1 VGRESELNPILK
13 PQPTEMQNEPLP
25 TSCLETWS
33 ASLDLPGLAERFG
46 TPLYVFNEAR
56 LEENVRQYTRL
67 AGDAARILYPVKA
80 NPSLAVLR
88 RLASLGCGMDCA
100 SRDEVDLAL
109 LAGVPVARIS
119 YNTPAPE
126 FGLIRGLLRAGATVV
141 VDSAELLRRIAAKIP
156 AAHLRGTLVVRVNLD
171 GGGNYLQHFEWEE
184 LVHHGASTSK
194 FGIPAEQIV
203 DLLAECGL
211 PVDGLH
217 VHVGTMMD
225 NLATFENTLH
235 LMHRLADDIADR
247 TGRGLRM
254 LNLGGGLGIG
264 FLPGQIFPGID
275 ALSARLTPL
284 KRDEMAYFVEPGQSL
299 VGDTMGLL
307 MRVVA
312 LKEMRGRRWAIV
324 DVGSDQLIKITT
336 VSWHHQIIDQRGVS
350 LPASGPDAVGGP
362 LCFAGDTILP
372 ATCLAGVREGEVL
385 FLQHAGAYLEAIAN
399 RFNGRRSVRLVVID
413 GHGCHAAVHPEDPF
427 LSAPW
432 QTYDWGEWP
441 GNGAGVVDLSDEEIS
456 ALRSNYFEEHAGED
470 RYRLTTFR
478 QTGENTFTFEVLP
491 EAAVGFI
498 SVPFAIRIAADA
510 IIIAVLRGLGKA
522 IKDVSVWGTKGSFR
536 YGEPMTPGRKL
547 SGQIHL
553 SPIAYMGGSR
563 RLVATAS
570 LDGGRFSMTSEVVV

>member
-1 VGRESELNPILK
+1 METQDDNP
-13 PQPTEMQNEPLP
+13 PP
-25 TSCLETWS
+25 SCLETWS

-46 TPLYVFNEAR
+46 TPLYVFSEAR
-56 LEENVRQYTRL
+56 LEDNVRQYTRL

-88 RLASLGCGMDCA
+88 RLAALGCGMDCA
-100 SRDEVDLAL
+100 SRDEIDQAL

-126 FGLIRGLLRAGATVV
+126 FGVIRGLLRAGATVV

-156 AAHLRGTLVVRVNLD
+156 PTHLRGNLVVRVNLD
-171 GGGNYLQHFEWEE
+171 GGGDYLQHFEWEE

-194 FGIPAEQIV
+194 FGIPAEEIV
-203 DLLAECGL
+203 DLLAECAL

-225 NLATFENTLH
+225 NLATFGNTLH
-235 LMHRLADDIADR
+235 LMHRLVDDIADR
-247 TGRGLRM
+247 TGYRLRM

-264 FLPGQIFPGID
+264 FLPGQVFPGID
-275 ALSARLTPL
+275 ALADRLAPL
-284 KRDEMAYFVEPGQSL
+284 KREGLAYFFEPGQSL

-324 DVGSDQLIKITT
+324 DAGSDQLIKITT
-336 VSWHHQIIDQRGVS
+336 VSWHHQILDQRGEA

-372 ATCLAGVREGEVL
+372 ATHLAGVREGEVL

-399 RFNGRRSVRLVVID
+399 RFNGRRGVGLVVID
-413 GHGCHAAVHPEDPF
+413 GQGCHVAVRPEDPF
-427 LSAPW
+427 FSAPL
-432 QTYDWGEWP
+432 QSYDWGEWP
-441 GNGAGVVDLSDEEIS
+441 GNGAGVTELSDEEIS
-456 ALRSNYFEEHAGED
+456 ALRSDYFEDHAGGD
-470 RYRLTTFR
+470 RYRLTAFR
-478 QTGENTFTFEVLP
+478 QTGENTFTFEILP
-491 EAAVGFI
+491 EAVVGFI

-510 IIIAVLRGLGKA
+510 IIIAVMRGLGKA

-536 YGEPMTPGRKL
+536 YAEPMTPGRKL

-553 SPIAYMGGSR
+553 SPVASLGDSR
-563 RLVATAS
+563 RLMATAS
-570 LDGGRFSMTSEVVV
+570 LDGGRFFMTSEVVV